1 MSFKYDTNGD
11 NLSIAWNQGREECD
25 ASFENFDLHQFRR
38 IVVKSEQKQFDLTG
52 AADQHN
58 KFMEVMNCI
67 INLDTFTGVWEKVQL
82 CECSCFGSSQQLQI
96 KQLSL
101 TNTSMDQQS
110 VVRAQKVDITF
121 DAKFVPDDYS
131 RFANLNTLTL
141 SSMQIDL
148 STLAGNWV
156 NVVITKC
163 ECLNSFSG
171 LFKTQNLE
179 ITSYS
184 KFALKQL
191 GDLNIKSLKL
201 DIFARN
207 KEILKLIPVNSVY
220 VNIHLYNYTVQ
231 CSMSHMDEIVLI
243 KCDVSF
249 LTKLQTNIAQFEN
262 ISPLDLSQLTATSL
276 TLKSCTV
283 SFPYKTNTLNLVQN
297 EPHNDVCKHLNIY
310 CSNVLNTYGART
322 VSATFCVLE
331 IKNLILEQLTLD
343 YCQIK
348 TLGLRYLGELIING
362 EKMFESQFKR
372 KMELN
377 SEQTQYQVVLGRIQN
392 VRNEQSKM
400 NKQMREK
407 IWKISQLVLKFDTK
421 GAE

>member
-201 DIFARN
+201 DILARARTDFQ
-207 KEILKLIPVNSVY
+207 LIKVNSSY
-220 VNIHLYNYTVQ
+220 TQIQLSNFNVNSNIIQIDELSLSKCELTLVSPLHVITA
-231 CSMSHMDEIVLI
+231 SFEHMDLNL
-243 KCDVSF
+243 SLLFSHSLF
-249 LTKLQTNIAQFEN
+249 LNN
-262 ISPLDLSQLTATSL
+262 
-276 TLKSCTV
+276 CTTI
-283 SFPYKTNTLNLVQN
+283 FPFKTTILNLVQS
-297 EPHNDVCKHLNIY
+297 VCSFGFCSHLNAS
-310 CSNVLNTYGART
+310 CSNLVNYYGALT
-322 VSATFCVLE
+322 VNARFCVIQSEL
-331 IKNLILEQLTLD
+331 KNTKRLQMEF
-343 YCQIK
+343 CQIK
-348 TLGLRYLGELIING
+348 GLKVSSLNELIING

>member
-25 ASFENFDLHQFRR
+25 ASFESFDLHQFRR

-184 KFALKQL
+184 KFELKQL
-191 GDLNIKSLKL
+191 GDLSLKSLKL
-201 DIFARN
+201 DILTRARADFQ
-207 KEILKLIPVNSVY
+207 LIKVNSGYSQIQLQNFNVY
-220 VNIHLYNYTVQ
+220 SNITQ
-231 CSMSHMDEIVLI
+231 IDELSLSKCELVL
-243 KCDVSF
+243 
-249 LTKLQTNIAQFEN
+249 
-262 ISPLDLSQLTATSL
+262 ISPLSVTTASFEHMDLNLSLLFSHSLFLNNCTSI
-276 TLKSCTV
+276 
-283 SFPYKTNTLNLVQN
+283 FPFKTTTLNLVQS
-297 EPHNDVCKHLNIY
+297 VCFGFCLNLNASCCNLINY
-310 CSNVLNTYGART
+310 CGALT
-322 VSATFCVLE
+322 VNARFCVIQSEL
-331 IKNLILEQLTLD
+331 KNTKRLQMEF
-343 YCQIK
+343 CQIK
-348 TLGLRYLGELIING
+348 GLKVSSLNELIING
-362 EKMFESQFKR
+362 EKMFERQFTR
-372 KMELN
+372 KTQLQCEEK
-377 SEQTQYQVVLGRIQN
+377 EQKEIIGCVKSVN
-392 VRNEQSKM
+392 EEQSKI
-400 NKQMREK
+400 NKQTREK
-407 IWKISQLVLKFDTK
+407 IRKISQLVLGIEYK

>member
-25 ASFENFDLHQFRR
+25 ASFESFDLHQFRR

-67 INLDTFTGVWEKVQL
+67 INLDTFTGAWEKVQL
-82 CECSCFGSSQQLQI
+82 CECSCFGSSQQLSI

-148 STLAGNWV
+148 SILAGNWV

-163 ECLNSFSG
+163 KCLNSFSW
-171 LFKTQNLE
+171 LFQTQNLE

-191 GDLNIKSLKL
+191 GNLSLKSLKL
-201 DIFARN
+201 DILARTRADFQ
-207 KEILKLIPVNSVY
+207 LLPVNSSYTQIQLSNFNVY
-220 VNIHLYNYTVQ
+220 SNIVQ
-231 CSMSHMDEIVLI
+231 IDELSLSKCELI
-243 KCDVSF
+243 
-249 LTKLQTNIAQFEN
+249 L
-262 ISPLDLSQLTATSL
+262 ISPLNVTTASFEHMDLNLSL
-276 TLKSCTV
+276 LFSHSLFLNNCTTI
-283 SFPYKTNTLNLVQN
+283 FPFKTTTLNLVQS
-297 EPHNDVCKHLNIY
+297 VCSFGFCMNLNASCCNLINY
-310 CSNVLNTYGART
+310 YGALT
-322 VSATFCVLE
+322 VNARFCV
-331 IKNLILEQLTLD
+331 IQNQHKNTKRLQMEF
-343 YCQIK
+343 CQIK
-348 TLGLRYLGELIING
+348 ALKVSSLNELIING
-362 EKMFESQFKR
+362 EKMFESQFTR
-372 KMELN
+372 KMELQCEVN
-377 SEQTQYQVVLGRIQN
+377 EQKIVLDRIQN
-392 VRNEQSKM
+392 VRKEQSQIY
-400 NKQMREK
+400 KQMREK
-407 IWKISQLVLKFDTK
+407 MWKICYLVLKFETE
-421 GAE
+421 GVE